1 MIIVEL
7 GSGLRP
13 LPIVCVRDTKV
24 RKFLGLDGF
33 VEKVVQVV
41 LIKVANV
48 AAVVLVRKVQFIP

>member
-1 MIIVEL
+1 MIFVEL

-13 LPIVCVRDTKV
+13 IPIVCVRDTKV

-41 LIKVANV
+41 QVHLIPLITNPPYL
-48 AAVVLVRKVQFIP
+48 VVRG